1 MSEGLR
7 LLLSEG
13 RSRGLG
19 GKQLSVGAVCGVDEG
34 VDALTVGAGGDTCGV
49 GNSLLLGLGAGL
61 LPELLLLRLGL
72 ELLSGG
78 GPGLLRLGPELGSV
92 NITLEVTVS
101 RVSGVNE
108 GVKVSSGLLLLH
120 RSRSELLLLLRHRSG
135 LGLLL
140 RDRSWLLLSGGGGL
154 LRQVLTSGLGNSW
167 VKGGTLEASG
177 SLGDVSALED
187 SKAVLTGAVPHSD
200 RLAVLVDVAVLPDP
214 FAVRGGLLPEH
225 GPVLLGEGCPESA
238 VSGIKSLLFEDFG
251 IFGVKGLATR
261 SGGNT
266 RSNKHFEHDGY
277 CSSVSVLAW
286 LNRMTDSR

>member
-13 RSRGLG
+13 GSRGLG
-19 GKQLSVGAVCGVDEG
+19 GEQLSVGAVRGVDEG
-34 VDALTVGAGGDTCGV
+34 VDALTVGAGGDTRGV
-49 GNSLLLGLGAGL
+49 GDGLLGLGAGL
-61 LPELLLLRLGL
+61 LPELLRLGL

-120 RSRSELLLLLRHRSG
+120 RSRSELLLLLRLKLLLRHRSG
-135 LGLLL
+135 LRLLL
-140 RDRSWLLLSGGGGL
+140 RDRSWLLSGGGGL
-154 LRQVLTSGLGNSW
+154 LRQVLASGLGNSW

-177 SLGDVSALED
+177 SFGDVGALED
-187 SKAVLTGAVPHSD
+187 PEAVLAGAVPHSD

-214 FAVRGGLLPEH
+214 LSVRGGLLPEH

-238 VSGIKSLLFEDFG
+238 VSGVKSLLFEDFG

-266 RSNKHFEHDGY
+266 RSNK
-277 CSSVSVLAW
+277 L
-286 LNRMTDSR
+286 